1 MASTCSGRYRVATLW
16 HDSSMS
22 TARPVVLVHGAW
34 HGAWCFAELQAAL
47 DRRGV
52 PSYAIDLPGH
62 GSSPSALGDLH
73 ADGQHVADTLARLPG
88 PTVLVGHS
96 YGGAVIT
103 EAASRHAAIEHL
115 VYLTAFALDRDE
127 SINGLLRSLPRAAV
141 ALSAAIR
148 PHDDGTT
155 TLDPTLARAALYGQC
170 EGPAVDAAIARLS
183 PQSMVTFAQ
192 SVTGSPRDR
201 VPSTYVR
208 CLRDE
213 AVHISHQ
220 DVMAARCND
229 VVTLDTDH
237 APYLSRVD
245 DTADVLERI
254 ARS

>member
-1 MASTCSGRYRVATLW
+1 MAALW

-22 TARPVVLVHGAW
+22 TTRPVVLVHGAW

-62 GSSPSALGDLH
+62 GASPTSLGDLYTD
-73 ADGQHVADTLARLPG
+73 AQHVADTVARLAVPC
-88 PTVLVGHS
+88 VLVGHS

-103 EAASRHAAIEHL
+103 EAATRTADIGHL

-127 SINGLLRSLPRAAV
+127 SINALLRSLPRAAV
-141 ALSAAIR
+141 ALSAAIQ

-155 TLDPTLARAALYGQC
+155 TLDPLLATAALYGQC
-170 EGPAVDAAIARLS
+170 SGAAVEAALARLS
-183 PQSMVTFAQ
+183 PQAMVTFSQ
-192 SVTGSPRDR
+192 PVTGSPRDHM
-201 VPSTYVR
+201 PSTYVR

-220 DVMAARCND
+220 DVMATRCND

-237 APYLSRVD
+237 APYLSKVD
-245 DTADVLERI
+245 ETADVLERI
-254 ARS
+254 ARR